1 MVWIHGGGLSL
12 GWSQQA
18 VYDGAAFASRGVVLV
33 SINYRL
39 GPLGF
44 LSLPDLSR
52 ESEHGSSGNYGFLD
66 QVAALEWVKRNVAAF
81 GGDPRNVTIF
91 GESAGGTS
99 VHALLTS
106 PRAAGLYHRAIAES
120 AWITENNIADLHQ
133 ASPLGPSAEDLGLRW
148 ASSVAAGDSSLAA
161 LRRVPAADLI
171 AKSGLGFRPVIAID
185 GWFMP
190 EHGETT
196 FAQGKGTKVPLIA
209 GTNSN
214 EGTMFM
220 AGLGYR
226 DAGAYRDGMS
236 KIYGDQAAA
245 VLALYPAPSDGDLD
259 QTLDRYL
266 TDSWFLRATRGMLL
280 GMARAGAP
288 TYQYH
293 FTHPQP
299 CDARLGRTPR
309 RRAELR
315 LQQPGRI
322 RRPGGQPSA
331 GVERSRA
338 AARRR
343 HDGLLGAVRE
353 DRRPQPRRPAGLA
366 EVRCRIGVVPGAGRG
381 HHHRQPPLR
390 WPLRGARSHSRHRV
404 DPRRSRPAG
413 GERAPK
419 GSAMN
424 LTDGRA
430 ASAEPPLAARP
441 ARLILRGWQV
451 WAISFAIAAPLLAAF
466 FTRNPQL
473 YDNDAYYHLAV
484 ARAYFREGLI
494 DDLRWAR
501 FSAMADGFGDKEV
514 LFHLLLAPF
523 AGLARDP
530 VRGGQMALTLLLAAL
545 FATLSVAAR
554 RTLGGWAILLPWWL
568 AFSSTELAWRWVRLR
583 PSSSRSCSWCA
594 RWRRSHADATGCS
607 ASSRRSTR
615 SPTPHFTLS
624 SGCAG

>member
-1 MVWIHGGGLSL
+1 MSRSSFRLGALCLFSLILSRVATAAPAAPVRLDSGLVEGELLDAASGLRVFRGIPYAAPPVGDLRWRPPQRVEAWEGVRAAREFGAICPQPPMLATMTGEVLPASSEDCLFLNVWTAAEKTDAGLPVMVWIHGGGLSL

-293 FTHPQP
+293 FTH
-299 CDARLGRTPR
+299 
-309 RRAELR
+309 
-315 LQQPGRI
+315 
-322 RRPGGQPSA
+322 
-331 GVERSRA
+331 RSRA
-338 AARRR
+338 IPAWGAHHAAELSFVFNNPGGFAPPAARAPEWNETERR
-343 HDGLLGAVRE
+343 LADAMMGYWVQFARTGDPNRDGLPVWPKFDAGSESYLELGE
-353 DRRPQPRRPAGLA
+353 DITTGSRL
-366 EVRCRIGVVPGAGRG
+366 CAGRCEELD
-381 HHHRQPPLR
+381 RI
-390 WPLRGARSHSRHRV
+390 
-404 DPRRSRPAG
+404 
-413 GERAPK
+413 
-419 GSAMN
+419 
-424 LTDGRA
+424 
-430 ASAEPPLAARP
+430 LAT
-441 ARLILRGWQV
+441 V
-451 WAISFAIAAPLLAAF
+451 
-466 FTRNPQL
+466 
-473 YDNDAYYHLAV
+473 
-484 ARAYFREGLI
+484 
-494 DDLRWAR
+494 
-501 FSAMADGFGDKEV
+501 
-514 LFHLLLAPF
+514 
-523 AGLARDP
+523 
-530 VRGGQMALTLLLAAL
+530 
-545 FATLSVAAR
+545 
-554 RTLGGWAILLPWWL
+554 
-568 AFSSTELAWRWVRLR
+568 
-583 PSSSRSCSWCA
+583 
-594 RWRRSHADATGCS
+594 
-607 ASSRRSTR
+607 STR
-615 SPTPHFTLS
+615 DQQT
-624 SGCAG
+624 GGR